1 MIEELERKLDSF
13 NLAERKEALL
23 SLCEKVKAG
32 EITLP
37 PAGKAVNLHCHTFFS
52 YNAYGY
58 SPSKFA
64 WLARKAGLAVAGVVD
79 FDVLDAL
86 EEFLWAARQLNLK
99 GCAGLETRVY
109 VPEFSDRV
117 MTSPGEPGITYH
129 MGVGF
134 PRADLEGEEKQF
146 LLNLRKTAQQRNR
159 DLTDRVN
166 KYLRPAELDYER
178 DVLILTPSGNPTERH
193 ICLAY
198 ARKAKEI
205 FGQENALIDFWS
217 QKLSVDAS
225 SFILRPS
232 SDESRGTI
240 DEGRIL
246 LPEGRELLNTIRAK
260 TMKRGGVGYVVPD
273 KGSFPCI
280 SDTNQFILAAGGIPT
295 LTWLDGTSD
304 GEKAIEELVQVA
316 MSTGAAAINIIPDR
330 NYTPGASDVKLKN
343 LYQVTELA
351 EKLNL
356 PVIVGTEMNSPG
368 QKFVDDFD
376 TEELSPLLPIFLKG
390 AHIVYAHSELQQKCG
405 MGYTGDWAKNNFKS
419 VSEKNEFYRELGS
432 LMQPQLEDK
441 LCEITAEM
449 TPRQILDKV
458 KGLIESEV
466 RNKLKSKIKAAWLR
480 YKK

>member
-1 MIEELERKLDSF
+1 M
-13 NLAERKEALL
+13 
-23 SLCEKVKAG
+23 
-32 EITLP
+32 P
-37 PAGKAVNLHCHTFFS
+37 PAGKAVNMHCHTFFS
-52 YNAYGY
+52 YNTYGY

-86 EEFLWAARQLNLK
+86 EEFLWAAKQLGLK

-159 DLTDRVN
+159 DLMGRVN
-166 KYLRPAELDYER
+166 KYLRPAELDYEQ

-198 ARKAKEI
+198 ARKAKEMS
-205 FGQENALIDFWS
+205 GQTEALAEFWYE
-217 QKLSVDAS
+217 KLGVKMEPA
-225 SFILRPS
+225 
-232 SDESRGTI
+232 E
-240 DEGRIL
+240 
-246 LPEGRELLNTIRAK
+246 LPEGRELLNTIRAR
-260 TMKRGGVGYVVPD
+260 TMKRGGVGYIVPD

-304 GEKAIEELVQVA
+304 GEKAIEELIEVA

-330 NYTPGASDVKLKN
+330 NYTPGAKDVKLKN

-368 QKFVDDFD
+368 QKFVDDFE
-376 TEELSPLLPIFLKG
+376 TEELSLLLPIFLKG
-390 AHIVYAHSELQQKCG
+390 AHIVYAHSVLQQKCG
-405 MGYTGDWAKNNFKS
+405 LGYTSRWAKENFKD
-419 VSEKNEFYRELGS
+419 VAEKNEFYRELGS

-441 LCEITAEM
+441 LGSIKGDM
-449 TPRQILDKV
+449 TPLQIL
-458 KGLIESEV
+458 
-466 RNKLKSKIKAAWLR
+466 NMLR
-480 YKK
+480 RAK